1 MYSKNSR
8 NTHAGAS
15 PNTGAGTPHFTE
27 TQQFPIAP
35 PAPSAPLMSQSV
47 PVAPPVLPAT
57 APVYHTHEAEI
68 DLSGDNGQSTFDSL
82 KKQGV

>member
-1 MYSKNSR
+1 MYSQNSR

-15 PNTGAGTPHFTE
+15 PSTGAGTPHFTE

-35 PAPSAPLMSQSV
+35 PAPSAPLMPQSQ
-47 PVAPPVLPAT
+47 PAT

-68 DLSGDNGQSTFDSL
+68 SLSGDNGQQSTFDRG
-82 KKQGV
+82 KEYKEQ